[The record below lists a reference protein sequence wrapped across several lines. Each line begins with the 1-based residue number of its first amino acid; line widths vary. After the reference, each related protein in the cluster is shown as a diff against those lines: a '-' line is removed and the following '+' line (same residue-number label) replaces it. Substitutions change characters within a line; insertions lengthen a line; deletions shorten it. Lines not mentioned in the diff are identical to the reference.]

1 MHEFSLMESVI
12 RIVKEASESNRL
24 ARITSITLVVGK
36 LSGVN
41 IEALRFAFEALKNE
55 ESLIQEAVLE
65 IEEKEGQGKCS
76 VCDKIVPVWHYD
88 LLCPD
93 CGMPMQVAGGDEF
106 YVKSITGERD
116 G

>member
-12 RIVKEASESNRL
+12 RIVKEVSQNSDL
-24 ARITSITLVVGK
+24 VRITGITLVVGK

-41 IEALRFAFEALKNE
+41 IEALRFAFEALKKE
-55 ESLIQEAVLE
+55 EPLIKDSVLE

-76 VCDKIVPVWHYD
+76 ICDKIIPVWHYD

-106 YVKSITGERD
+106 YVKSIIGERD